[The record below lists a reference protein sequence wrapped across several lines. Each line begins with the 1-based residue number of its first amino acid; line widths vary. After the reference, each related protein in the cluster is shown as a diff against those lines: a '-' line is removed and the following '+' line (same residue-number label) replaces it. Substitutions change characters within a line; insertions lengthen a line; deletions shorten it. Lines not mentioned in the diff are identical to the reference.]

1 MSEQPRTGRRGFL
14 LGLAAGMPLL
24 AAGGVT
30 SALMSPAMAAL
41 PVRQV
46 ILSHRHTGETV
57 RTPYYADG
65 RYLEDGLKQINRFM
79 RDWRTDEVIEIDPRV
94 LDIVFMLQQ
103 QLETSEPMQVL
114 SGYRSPETNSMLR
127 RRSRGVAQ
135 NSLHMYGMAVDLYF
149 PGINVSQA
157 NKAAQALQAG
167 GVGFYPGSNFV
178 HVDSG
183 PVRHWMQRGR
193 IAAGKDGGVPSS
205 LKRGVS
211 RSGSRRTQAR
221 IARQVGTAKS
231 KTQAG
236 KVR

>member
-14 LGLAAGMPLL
+14 LGLTAGVPLL
-24 AAGGVT
+24 VAGGFAPGLV
-30 SALMSPAMAAL
+30 SPAMAAL

-46 ILSHRHTGETV
+46 ILNHRHTGETV

-79 RDWRTDEVIEIDPRV
+79 RDWRTDEIIEIDPRV

-103 QLETSEPMQVL
+103 QLKTSGPMEVL

-149 PGINVSQA
+149 PGIDVSQA
-157 NKAAQALQAG
+157 NKAALGLQAG

-183 PVRHWMQRGR
+183 PIRHWMQRGR
-193 IAAGKDGGVPSS
+193 VTAGKDGGVPSNF
-205 LKRGVS
+205 KRGVS
-211 RSGSRRTQAR
+211 SSGNRRTQAR
-221 IARQVGTAKS
+221 IARQVSTAKS
-231 KTQAG
+231 KSQAA